1 MRWFEDQLG
10 EQDLIAAL
18 VDLKLLVRL
27 ATWNVSI
34 RLQDQLTRKRHILC
48 RGSAAMS
55 DLSN

>member
-18 VDLKLLVRL
+18 VDLKLVVRL

-34 RLQDQLTRKRHILC
+34 RLQDQLTRKRHILY
-48 RGSAAMS
+48 RGAAMS